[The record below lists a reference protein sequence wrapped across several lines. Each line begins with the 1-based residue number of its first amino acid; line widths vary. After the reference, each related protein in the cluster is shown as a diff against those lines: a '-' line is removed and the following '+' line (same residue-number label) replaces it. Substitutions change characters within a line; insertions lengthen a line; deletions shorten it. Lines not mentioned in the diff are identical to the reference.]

1 MNCNLSDQAGPGIKE
16 EVTSPSSENR
26 EKFAAS
32 REKCFLTEDTPQKH
46 DYIISSY
53 EPLADLFFLY
63 FNIGPNNNKIKI
75 NNQKKKMLQEIFL
88 YTFNLFNT
96 DFIFVLQGSQ
106 IRRVLKKKKKKSK
119 KNYVFIKIMATF
131 PCKPNKRKKKKKK
144 KKKNQYLAH
153 MTKTSVICKKKYTYY
168 KIKFAHYYL

>member
-16 EVTSPSSENR
+16 EVTSPSWENR

-63 FNIGPNNNKIKI
+63 FNTGPNNNKTKI
-75 NNQKKKMLQEIFL
+75 NNQKKKKMLQE
-88 YTFNLFNT
+88 NLE
-96 DFIFVLQGSQ
+96 IVCVAPHH
-106 IRRVLKKKKKKSK
+106 RVTIYEVS
-119 KNYVFIKIMATF
+119 A
-131 PCKPNKRKKKKKK
+131 
-144 KKKNQYLAH
+144 
-153 MTKTSVICKKKYTYY
+153 
-168 KIKFAHYYL
+168 